1 MAEEAKSPNSGASPE
16 SGDDEGRKHDE
27 SGITGPSLGP
37 HTVIER
43 EPVEE
48 RLSRHDQSESDAMGK
63 DKRREVVGHSY
74 GPSVARQAA
83 MYGAFLAVLAGLVVG
98 GILLLGVF
106 DKPVGKDVPNTAAWA
121 QPGVKQHKPPP
132 IQ

>member
-1 MAEEAKSPNSGASPE
+1 MAEEAKSASEPANVAAPSVGPN
-16 SGDDEGRKHDE
+16 
-27 SGITGPSLGP
+27 
-37 HTVIER
+37 TVIER

-83 MYGAFLAVLAGLVVG
+83 MYGAFLAVLAALVVG
-98 GILLLGVF
+98 GILLLGAF
-106 DKPVGKDVPNTAAWA
+106 DKPVGKVPNTAAWA
-121 QPGVKQHKPPP
+121 QPGVKQHQPKP